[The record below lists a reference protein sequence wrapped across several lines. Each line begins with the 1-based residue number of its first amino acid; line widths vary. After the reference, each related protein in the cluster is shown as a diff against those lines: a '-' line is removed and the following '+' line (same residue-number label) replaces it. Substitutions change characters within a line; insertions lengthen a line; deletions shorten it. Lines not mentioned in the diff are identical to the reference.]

1 MPSYANQYKDEKQ
14 TIYFMPQ
21 ATGRILGLAAIV
33 Y

>member
-1 MPSYANQYKDEKQ
+1 MLTNQYKDEKQ